1 VDPSLPREGHQEV
14 VVEASV
20 DMLGWLRKQLEEAN
34 PDLLRERVESAEA
47 DHAQRRE
54 RECAAEGRSHGHRRF
69 VERGGSWE
77 ARGPAR
83 CHHRGMDERR
93 VQVRLDGGPDPL
105 VIEPAP
111 RGTDRLRAWLRRRRV
126 FLAAVLA
133 IAEVVAYLIW
143 RPSLLVAT
151 LLAVL
156 VFVVCAMAFVRM
168 APSLGRD
175 LVLVIG
181 LAQALVVVLPI
192 AIGLSFAFALIIAL
206 LAIIALAIVA
216 FRLRL

>member
-1 VDPSLPREGHQEV
+1 
-14 VVEASV
+14 
-20 DMLGWLRKQLEEAN
+20 
-34 PDLLRERVESAEA
+34 
-47 DHAQRRE
+47 
-54 RECAAEGRSHGHRRF
+54 
-69 VERGGSWE
+69 
-77 ARGPAR
+77 
-83 CHHRGMDERR
+83 MDERR
-93 VQVRLDGGPDPL
+93 VQVRFDGGPDPL
-105 VIEPAP
+105 VIEPPP

-143 RPSLLVAT
+143 RPSLLVVT

-168 APSLGRD
+168 APGLWRD
-175 LVLVIG
+175 LILVIG

-192 AIGLSFAFALIIAL
+192 AIGLSFALALIIAL